1 LRKGGQRE
9 QMLDFCEAA
18 AVADVKQQFLQNKA
32 NKILFR
38 VILHVRFVNQYRE
51 HLEVSILQVNL
62 FPFR

>member
-1 LRKGGQRE
+1 
-9 QMLDFCEAA
+9 MLDFCEAA